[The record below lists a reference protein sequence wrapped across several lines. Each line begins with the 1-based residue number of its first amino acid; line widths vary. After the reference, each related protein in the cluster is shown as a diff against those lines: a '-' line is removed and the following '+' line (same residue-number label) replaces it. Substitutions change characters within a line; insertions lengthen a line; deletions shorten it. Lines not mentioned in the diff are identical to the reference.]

1 MSLIRKYK
9 MYSRPLAAFLAFG
22 MYLWGYHKDNIVEI
36 AFWGIMY
43 LSMMVYNL
51 SKKLYDGRIQK

>member
-1 MSLIRKYK
+1 MKILKYF
-9 MYSRPLAAFLAFG
+9 RPLAAFLAFG
-22 MYLWGYHKDNIVEI
+22 MYLWGYHKDNVVEI